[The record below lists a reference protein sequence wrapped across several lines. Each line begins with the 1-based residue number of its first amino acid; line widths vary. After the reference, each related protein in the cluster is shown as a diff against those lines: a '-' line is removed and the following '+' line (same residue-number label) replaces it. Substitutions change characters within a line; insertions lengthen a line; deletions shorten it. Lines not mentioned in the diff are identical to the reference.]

1 MNPISAKMNLWKRS
15 TYQMT
20 TITMAFNYLN
30 ALGIDKA
37 LIDEQ
42 AVLSDQEQFKL
53 DVAKFPLHLFVSQL
67 GSGFDP
73 RKKLLLFWWSVLG
86 GRDRKNTQYP
96 INCFG
101 CYGNITKRDLSVIVV
116 CTGNWLNIKRFK
128 SITSECFRPKQ
139 TRLISTVFNESWC
152 FDNSM

>member
-1 MNPISAKMNLWKRS
+1 
-15 TYQMT
+15 MT

-73 RKKLLLFWWSVLG
+73 RKKLLLF
-86 GRDRKNTQYP
+86 
-96 INCFG
+96 
-101 CYGNITKRDLSVIVV
+101 
-116 CTGNWLNIKRFK
+116 
-128 SITSECFRPKQ
+128 
-139 TRLISTVFNESWC
+139 
-152 FDNSM
+152 